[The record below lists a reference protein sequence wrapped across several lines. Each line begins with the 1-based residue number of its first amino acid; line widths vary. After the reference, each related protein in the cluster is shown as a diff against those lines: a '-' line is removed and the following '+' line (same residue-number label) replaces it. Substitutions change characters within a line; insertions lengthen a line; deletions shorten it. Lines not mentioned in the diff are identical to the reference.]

1 MYFWRQLTCVL
12 IVENWRCWYSV
23 VSFLRLVIFKGKFHL
38 IVTRGWRFSWFLCY
52 PLNSVNV
59 HGVYKQKGLC
69 LRTGTGLVF
78 LPFFSPPQDLQSASL
93 VLQVLKLWSF
103 LFMWVLCL
111 GADNLTSFKS
121 TWREITVRKKEKW
134 FRIMWYIAW
143 CLVDLAVELCNHNPI
158 KLATT
163 KIG

>member
-12 IVENWRCWYSV
+12 IVENWRCWCSV

-38 IVTRGWRFSWFLCY
+38 IITRGWRFSWFLCY

-59 HGVYKQKGLC
+59 YGVYKQKGLC

-78 LPFFSPPQDLQSASL
+78 LPYFSPPQDLQSVSL

-103 LFMWVLCL
+103 LFEFFVLELIIWPLLRVPEERSQSGKKKSDSESYDILL
-111 GADNLTSFKS
+111 GVLLT
-121 TWREITVRKKEKW
+121 
-134 FRIMWYIAW
+134 
-143 CLVDLAVELCNHNPI
+143 
-158 KLATT
+158 
-163 KIG
+163 